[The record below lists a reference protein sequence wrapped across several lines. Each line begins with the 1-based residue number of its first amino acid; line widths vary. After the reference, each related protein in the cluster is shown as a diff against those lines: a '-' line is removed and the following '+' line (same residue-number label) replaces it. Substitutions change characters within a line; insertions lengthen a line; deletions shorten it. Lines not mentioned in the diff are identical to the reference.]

1 MPYHRSGDQKTGGDS
16 TERPIEVIRSGALCL
31 WGA

>member
-1 MPYHRSGDQKTGGDS
+1 VGTGGDN